1 MAGWFVEKINKE
13 RRANFAVI
21 AQRDIATVFG
31 LLEKDINKMLA
42 DFEDGKIT
50 SEEEKEIEY
59 YLSRMK
65 GNMSKMKSYLVQ
77 NVDEIKE

>member
-1 MAGWFVEKINKE
+1 
-13 RRANFAVI
+13 
-21 AQRDIATVFG
+21 
-31 LLEKDINKMLA
+31 MLV

-50 SEEEKEIEY
+50 AEEEKEIEY

-65 GNMSKMKSYLVQ
+65 ENMSKMKGYLTQ